1 MYYETAIRNT
11 VIFAIGIIETIVPS
25 STDKL
30 EAMQDGINETILN
43 GRLVKTDQD
52 EIGRLDTLQNRLDK
66 LAEYIAEQV
75 KPEAQTLV
83 EHGII
88 AKVVDEVFMWS
99 LATAESIKIIQ
110 DELAGIGWTGNK

>member
-11 VIFAIGIIETIVPS
+11 VIFAIEILETIVPS
-25 STDKL
+25 SAEKL
-30 EAMQDGINETILN
+30 NALQTAIEETILN

-52 EIGRLDTLQNRLDK
+52 EVGRLDRLQTELNELNGH
-66 LAEYIAEQV
+66 IATAV

-88 AKVVDEVFMWS
+88 ATVMNEIELWREMTTS
-99 LATAESIKIIQ
+99 SIKIIK
-110 DELAGIGWTGNK
+110 DEIAAEAIAN

>member
-11 VIFAIGIIETIVPS
+11 VIFAIEILETIVPS

-30 EAMQDGINETILN
+30 KAMQDSINETILN
-43 GRLVKTDQD
+43 GRLVKTDHD
-52 EIGRLDTLQNRLDK
+52 EIERLDTLQNRLDK

-88 AKVVDEVFMWS
+88 AKVIDEIFMWS
-99 LATAESIKIIQ
+99 FATASCIKIIQ
-110 DELAGIGWTGNK
+110 DELAEEAIAN